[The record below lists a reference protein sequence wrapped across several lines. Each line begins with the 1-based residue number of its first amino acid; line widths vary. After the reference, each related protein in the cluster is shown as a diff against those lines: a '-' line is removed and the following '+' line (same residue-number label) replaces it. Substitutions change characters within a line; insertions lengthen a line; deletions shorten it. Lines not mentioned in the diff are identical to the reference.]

1 MAHAFALDRFPPSRL
16 PLLASRLTR
25 MMGRACRPL
34 GLTAPGWRIM
44 ALLSQKDAIPL
55 REVAARSAIGKARLS
70 RVTRAL
76 CAQGYIEQRNVS
88 RDRRR
93 VSLHLTPRGKDVCRD
108 LVAVMLDL
116 QTKLVFVEKPDAV
129 FPAGKLDG
137 HHHIGNQK
145 RMFKKHAA
153 NSVVVLASTIDV
165 HDKTKLLPEQYASF
179 LA

>member
-34 GLTAPGWRIM
+34 GLSAPGWRIM

-76 CAQGYIEQRNVS
+76 CAQGYIEQRSVA

-93 VSLHLTPRGKDVCRD
+93 VILHLTPRGKEVCRD

-116 QTKLVFVEKPDAV
+116 QTRLL
-129 FPAGKLDG
+129 GR
-137 HHHIGNQK
+137 IGNEDYKVFERVLDTVESQIK
-145 RMFKKHAA
+145 AA
-153 NSVVVLASTIDV
+153 EAAARHPSVPAAADGI
-165 HDKTKLLPEQYASF
+165 A
-179 LA
+179 